1 MDEQCY
7 RLIALRSASSATMAE
22 HTARSRDVLAKAREV
37 LKEADGSDTFL
48 GRQHYQMVP
57 LPHEDQR
64 DLLPASLVDCSFA
77 GLDHGGLDEP
87 TRDAPP
93 VARAARLSHS

>member
-37 LKEADGSDTFL
+37 LKEAVGSDTFL
-48 GRQHYQMVP
+48 GRQHYQIVP
-57 LPHEDQR
+57 LPHEGDS
-64 DLLPASLVDCSFA
+64 DPTPASLVGCSFA
-77 GLDHGGLDEP
+77 GPDQGGG
-87 TRDAPP
+87 R
-93 VARAARLSHS
+93 